1 MWSSNLQK
9 GHGKGMEIS
18 GHCPAMMKP
27 DHQLRNK
34 TQNSQVY
41 YENTDNLIY
50 DGKFVDNSGL
60 YWYYTVRRREEGS
73 HKDKALRQEKEEKL
87 LRTPQTM
94 REHQRNKRKG
104 GTLPTTVEE
113 PQIYNQHHR
122 FREGDRLRQNRKK
135 YPEDKYI
142 G

>member
-1 MWSSNLQK
+1 MV
-9 GHGKGMEIS
+9 
-18 GHCPAMMKP
+18 KP

-34 TQNSQVY
+34 TQNLHVY
-41 YENTDNLIY
+41 YENTDNLICEN
-50 DGKFVDNSGL
+50 KLVDNSCGL
-60 YWYYTVRRREEGS
+60 CYYTVRRREEGS
-73 HKDKALRQEKEEKL
+73 HKDKALRQEKEKKL

-113 PQIYNQHHR
+113 PQIYNQYHR